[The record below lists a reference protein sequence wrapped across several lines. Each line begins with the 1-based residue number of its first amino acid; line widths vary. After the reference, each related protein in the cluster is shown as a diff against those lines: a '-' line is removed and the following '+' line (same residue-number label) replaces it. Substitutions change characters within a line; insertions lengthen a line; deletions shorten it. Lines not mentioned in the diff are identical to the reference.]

1 MSYRKGRVTEMKKKI
16 ILFGEIMAAAAA
28 GFMAAFLFKKK
39 MPDKSADKAS
49 KFKTYYNTLNRWLE
63 LKQNGV
69 SLDKWFQK
77 NGYKNAA
84 VYGMGELGNRLY
96 EELKDTE
103 IKVEYA
109 IDKNAYGV
117 SLDIPIYQKEDEL
130 PDVDVI
136 VVSAVFAFSEIS
148 GELEKKCTCPIV
160 SLEDIVFE
168 L

>member
-1 MSYRKGRVTEMKKKI
+1 MKHRKRICRRFEGSFQNIYSCFFIFER
-16 ILFGEIMAAAAA
+16 
-28 GFMAAFLFKKK
+28 AFKLEEGVV
-39 MPDKSADKAS
+39 PDKSADKAN

-63 LKQNGV
+63 LKQKGV

-103 IKVEYA
+103 IRVEYA

-117 SLDIPIYQKEDEL
+117 SLDIPVYQKEDEL

-136 VVSAVFAFSEIS
+136 VISAVFAFSEIS

>member
-1 MSYRKGRVTEMKKKI
+1 MSYRKGQITDMKKKI
-16 ILFGEIMAAAAA
+16 MLFGEIVTATAA
-28 GFMAAFLFKKK
+28 GFMAALLLKKK
-39 MPDKSADKAS
+39 MPDNSADKAS

-63 LKQNGV
+63 LKQKGI

-103 IKVEYA
+103 IKVKYA
-109 IDKNAYGV
+109 IDQNAYGV

-148 GELEKKCTCPIV
+148 GELEKKCTCPVV

>member
-1 MSYRKGRVTEMKKKI
+1 MKKKI
-16 ILFGEIMAAAAA
+16 LMLGETVLAAAA

-39 MPDKSADKAS
+39 MPDKSADKAN

-63 LKQNGV
+63 LKQKGV

-103 IKVEYA
+103 IRVEYA

-117 SLDIPIYQKEDEL
+117 SLDIPVYQKEDEL

-136 VVSAVFAFSEIS
+136 VISAVFAFSEIS